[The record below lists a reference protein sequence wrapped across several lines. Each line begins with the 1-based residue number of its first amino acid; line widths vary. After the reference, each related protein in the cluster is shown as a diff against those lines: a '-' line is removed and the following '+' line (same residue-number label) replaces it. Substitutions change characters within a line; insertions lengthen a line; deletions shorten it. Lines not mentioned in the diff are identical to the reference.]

1 MESSLTPANV
11 YSKKRLIYTPF
22 MLSLTLLFLTV
33 LLSLS
38 IGSVNIP
45 LKDIFHG
52 FLGKE
57 VQNWE
62 IIMYLR
68 LPRIVTS
75 IIVGA
80 NLAVAGVLLQ
90 AVMQNPLVDPGIT
103 GVSSGASVLAIL
115 VMLYLPQYTL
125 LLPIISFFGGLFA
138 ALIVYMLA
146 WKNGLSPVRIVLA
159 GVAVNAFLGSIS
171 SMLAI
176 LNSDKIAG
184 VLMWLN
190 GSIAGRNWKHVT
202 ILLTYSPIFLVLALL
217 ASKACN
223 LISLGEKNALS
234 IGTNVNLIR
243 FLISIIAVFLASIST
258 SVVGVIGFLALVA
271 PHISRMI
278 VGSNHKYLIPFSMVL
293 GSNILLLADTLS
305 RNIAKPYEIPV
316 GITMSMFGG
325 PFFIYL
331 LRRRLRK

>member
-1 MESSLTPANV
+1 MEGFLRLSNA
-11 YSKKRLIYTPF
+11 YSKKRFIYTPF
-22 MLSLTLLFLTV
+22 VLSLAFLI
-33 LLSLS
+33 LNIFLSLS

-52 FLGKE
+52 FFDKE
-57 VQNWE
+57 VHNRE
-62 IIMYLR
+62 IILYLR
-68 LPRIVTS
+68 LPRIITS
-75 IIVGA
+75 TIVGA
-80 NLAVAGVLLQ
+80 NLAVSGVLLQ

-125 LLPIISFFGGLFA
+125 LLPIISFLGGLLA
-138 ALIVYMLA
+138 ALIVYTLA

-190 GSIAGRNWKHVT
+190 GNIAGRNWKHVT
-202 ILLTYSPIFLVLALL
+202 ILLAYSPIFLFLAIL

-234 IGTNVNLIR
+234 IGANVNLIR

-258 SVVGVIGFLALVA
+258 SVVGVIGFIALVA

-278 VGSNHKYLIPFSMVL
+278 VGSNHKYLIPFSMIL

-331 LRRRLRK
+331 LRRRLKK